1 MKIPKSFQLFA
12 TTVDVVF
19 DNTKLSYD
27 SNFGE
32 CSYSDAKITLCF
44 SYKGEK
50 LPESTI
56 LDTFYHEKVH
66 MILDAMGEHEISKN
80 EKFVE
85 VFARLLRQSDET
97 AEI

>member
-32 CSYSDAKITLCF
+32 CSYSNAQIILCDE
-44 SYKGEK
+44 YKGGN

-56 LDTFYHEKVH
+56 IDTFYHEKIH
-66 MILDAMGEHEISKN
+66 MILDAMGEHELSRN

-97 AEI
+97 ALI